1 VKAGAKRSGLFVRL
15 ASSTGDDDC
24 QNAAKWIQ
32 LKTRMDYRS
41 RQKKFRQSLE
51 DRKFDAFVVTHPANL
66 RYLCGY
72 TGSNGLLL
80 FLKGRGIFFTDGRYT
95 EQAREEVEGVRVVI
109 SKDPLLQTA
118 AKSVSTLS
126 SAAIGFEADYTTV
139 ATAETM
145 RKLAHR
151 RIRLIPVAGLIM
163 CQRMIKDAE
172 ELSIIR
178 AAVRVGAA
186 VYEEARAF
194 LRPGVHESEVAAKLE
209 YAARRSGADG
219 MSFETIVA
227 AGKRGALPHGRASAQ
242 PIPRRG
248 FVVVDSGVILRG
260 YCSDMTRTVH
270 VGRVSREERRWYE
283 AVLEAQLAGIA
294 EVAAGKTAG
303 QVDQAARQVLRRA
316 KLDRYFTHSTGH
328 GVGLEIH
335 EPPRLGKGQAE
346 TLEPGMVITIEPG
359 VYLPGKGGIR
369 IEDMVVV
376 TDRGCD
382 VLTPVT
388 KELVEI

>member
-1 VKAGAKRSGLFVRL
+1 
-15 ASSTGDDDC
+15 
-24 QNAAKWIQ
+24 
-32 LKTRMDYRS
+32 MDYGS
-41 RQKKFRQSLE
+41 RQKKFQQTL
-51 DRKFDAFVVTHPANL
+51 DGQHLDGFVVTHPASL

-72 TGSNGLLL
+72 TGSHGLLL
-80 FLKGRGIFFTDGRYT
+80 FRCNPSGVRAAGTGYSKVAGRPAFFTDGRYS
-95 EQAREEVEGVRVVI
+95 EQAREEVAGARVAI
-109 SKDPLLQTA
+109 SKGPLLHDA
-118 AKSVSTLS
+118 AKLIGQLA
-126 SAAIGFEADYTTV
+126 SAMIGFEADCTTV
-139 ATAETM
+139 ASAELM
-145 RKLAHR
+145 RKLGHR
-151 RIRLIPVAGLIM
+151 RIRWMPAAGLIM
-163 CQRMIKDAE
+163 RQRMIKDPE
-172 ELSIIR
+172 ELQVIA
-178 AAVRVGAA
+178 AAVKLGAT
-186 VYEEARAF
+186 VYEEALQS
-194 LRPGVHESEVAAKLE
+194 LRPGMRESEVAGKLE
-209 YAARRSGADG
+209 YAARQAGADG

-227 AGKRGALPHGRASAQ
+227 AGKRAALPHGRASRQA
-242 PIPRRG
+242 IPRRG

-294 EVAAGKTAG
+294 EVIPGKTAG

-346 TLEPGMVITIEPG
+346 RLEAGMVITIEPG
-359 VYLPGKGGIR
+359 IYIPGKGGIR

-376 TDRGCD
+376 TDRGCR
-382 VLTPVT
+382 VLTPVS